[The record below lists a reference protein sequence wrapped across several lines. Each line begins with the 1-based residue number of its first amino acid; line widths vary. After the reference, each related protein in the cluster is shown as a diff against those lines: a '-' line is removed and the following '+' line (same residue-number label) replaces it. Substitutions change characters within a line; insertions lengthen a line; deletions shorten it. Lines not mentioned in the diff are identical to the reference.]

1 MTGPAQTSDVAV
13 FDHSP
18 DPTFVIDL
26 DGRLRY
32 LNVAA
37 AEAIGPTATSWLGCH
52 VSAFLHPDDLM
63 LMASSLQSVQ
73 GKAVGTPVEMRVADP
88 MRVWRWMEIIGRDCC
103 DVPGIEG
110 ILCTARD
117 LTQRRMWEVAANDVT
132 RFQQVVHHAAAIVL
146 SLDAAGVVTAT
157 NAALTRILGHDPS
170 AVVGSPLSAWV
181 AEAGAGLL
189 GDALTRARDAG
200 ASSVELPMRRAG
212 DGPPVPVR
220 LEVVSLLDDP
230 VVASFVV
237 TGLDVSELHETRR
250 RLEHLATHDPLTGLP
265 NRKLLDERLT
275 QLLAE
280 LEPVALLY
288 VDLDRFKT
296 VNDTLGHDAG
306 DELLV
311 MVARRLLGGLAGT
324 DLVARVGGDEF
335 VILAVGVRDDATA
348 TALATRLEEI
358 LRSPYELR
366 AGAACVGASVGA
378 VVARPGVLASTLLAD
393 ADLAMYSAKALGP
406 RGEQATPAA

>member
-212 DGPPVPVR
+212 DGPPSP
-220 LEVVSLLDDP
+220 S
-230 VVASFVV
+230 ASRWSASW
-237 TGLDVSELHETRR
+237 TTRWW
-250 RLEHLATHDPLTGLP
+250 P
-265 NRKLLDERLT
+265 
-275 QLLAE
+275 
-280 LEPVALLY
+280 
-288 VDLDRFKT
+288 
-296 VNDTLGHDAG
+296 
-306 DELLV
+306 
-311 MVARRLLGGLAGT
+311 
-324 DLVARVGGDEF
+324 
-335 VILAVGVRDDATA
+335 
-348 TALATRLEEI
+348 
-358 LRSPYELR
+358 
-366 AGAACVGASVGA
+366 ASW
-378 VVARPGVLASTLLAD
+378 
-393 ADLAMYSAKALGP
+393 
-406 RGEQATPAA
+406 

>member
-1 MTGPAQTSDVAV
+1 
-13 FDHSP
+13 
-18 DPTFVIDL
+18 
-26 DGRLRY
+26 
-32 LNVAA
+32 
-37 AEAIGPTATSWLGCH
+37 
-52 VSAFLHPDDLM
+52 
-63 LMASSLQSVQ
+63 
-73 GKAVGTPVEMRVADP
+73 
-88 MRVWRWMEIIGRDCC
+88 
-103 DVPGIEG
+103 
-110 ILCTARD
+110 
-117 LTQRRMWEVAANDVT
+117 
-132 RFQQVVHHAAAIVL
+132 
-146 SLDAAGVVTAT
+146 
-157 NAALTRILGHDPS
+157 
-170 AVVGSPLSAWV
+170 
-181 AEAGAGLL
+181 
-189 GDALTRARDAG
+189 
-200 ASSVELPMRRAG
+200 
-212 DGPPVPVR
+212 
-220 LEVVSLLDDP
+220 VVSLLDDP

-348 TALATRLEEI
+348 TALATRLEGI